1 MGGAIGTLFL
11 EKYPEVFERAVLS
24 SPMLQVNFGK
34 NPTWLVKVLMVLSKI
49 LRWDLK
55 YVPGQKGFDHVYVFE
70 TSSSTSEP
78 RYAYI
83 FNQREQVPQYTSY
96 GGTYAWT
103 RASIKA
109 TKQIARDAGKVQ
121 IPVLLCQAGRDT
133 MVRAEGQEY
142 FAKNSGNTRIV
153 RFPDSKHEL
162 FTATYDIMLP
172 YYEEVFDFY
181 AEK

>member
-1 MGGAIGTLFL
+1 
-11 EKYPEVFERAVLS
+11 
-24 SPMLQVNFGK
+24 
-34 NPTWLVKVLMVLSKI
+34 
-49 LRWDLK
+49 
-55 YVPGQKGFDHVYVFE
+55 
-70 TSSSTSEP
+70 
-78 RYAYI
+78 
-83 FNQREQVPQYTSY
+83 
-96 GGTYAWT
+96 
-103 RASIKA
+103 
-109 TKQIARDAGKVQ
+109 
-121 IPVLLCQAGRDT
+121 

>member
-1 MGGAIGTLFL
+1 MNLWN
-11 EKYPEVFERAVLS
+11 RC
-24 SPMLQVNFGK
+24 
-34 NPTWLVKVLMVLSKI
+34 
-49 LRWDLK
+49 WDLK

-133 MVRAEGQEY
+133 MVRA
-142 FAKNSGNTRIV
+142 
-153 RFPDSKHEL
+153 
-162 FTATYDIMLP
+162 
-172 YYEEVFDFY
+172 
-181 AEK
+181 

>member
-1 MGGAIGTLFL
+1 M
-11 EKYPEVFERAVLS
+11 Y
-24 SPMLQVNFGK
+24 MC
-34 NPTWLVKVLMVLSKI
+34 
-49 LRWDLK
+49 
-55 YVPGQKGFDHVYVFE
+55 
-70 TSSSTSEP
+70 SEP

>member
-34 NPTWLVKVLMVLSKI
+34 NPTWMVKVLMVLSKI

-55 YVPGQKGFDHVYVFE
+55 YVPGQKGFDHVYVFA